1 MFSVQST
8 VFSPSSP
15 LGGALPLA
23 NTNPD
28 LKEMIRFP
36 SHILSA
42 FSRFAAPGL
51 LLASALLTGCGGGGD
66 SADDAVKV
74 GFAQVG
80 AESVWRTANTDSMQ
94 SEAKKRGVDLKFS
107 SGEGKQENQIRAI
120 RSFVAQG
127 VDLIILSPIVET
139 GWDPVLKEAKRAGIP
154 VLLMDREIETADDSL
169 YAAFIG
175 SDFVEEGR
183 LAAQWMVDNVKG
195 DTVKIVEL
203 EGTPGSAPAIDRQNG
218 FKEIVEQHPNFKIIE
233 SQSANFRRSDG
244 KDLME
249 SLLKLHSEIDVV
261 YAHNDD
267 MALGAIQA
275 IEAAGL
281 KPGEDIVIISVD
293 AIREA
298 FEAVVAGKINCIVE
312 CTPLFGPL
320 AFDMAEKILNGE
332 PYERRVVM
340 KDGVF
345 DQTNAADV
353 IDSRKY

>member
-1 MFSVQST
+1 MNFRLSRLLSVFT
-8 VFSPSSP
+8 
-15 LGGALPLA
+15 
-23 NTNPD
+23 
-28 LKEMIRFP
+28 RFT
-36 SHILSA
+36 
-42 FSRFAAPGL
+42 APAL

-66 SADDAVKV
+66 SAEKTVKV

-94 SEAKKRGVDLKFS
+94 SEAEKRGVDFKFS

-127 VDLIILSPIVET
+127 VNLIILSPIVET

-154 VLLMDREIETADDSL
+154 VLLMDREIETADPSL

-183 LAAQWMVDNVKG
+183 LAARWLVDNAKG
-195 DTVKIVEL
+195 DDVKIVEL
-203 EGTPGSAPAIDRQNG
+203 QGTPGSAPAIDRQNG
-218 FKEIVEQHPNFKIIE
+218 FKEIIDQHSNFKIIE

-281 KPGEDIVIISVD
+281 KPGKDIMIISVD
-293 AIREA
+293 AIKEA

-320 AFDMAEKILNGE
+320 AFDMAEKILAGE

>member
-1 MFSVQST
+1 
-8 VFSPSSP
+8 
-15 LGGALPLA
+15 
-23 NTNPD
+23 
-28 LKEMIRFP
+28 
-36 SHILSA
+36 
-42 FSRFAAPGL
+42 
-51 LLASALLTGCGGGGD
+51 
-66 SADDAVKV
+66 
-74 GFAQVG
+74 
-80 AESVWRTANTDSMQ
+80 MQ
-94 SEAKKRGVDLKFS
+94 SEAEKRGVDFKFS

-127 VDLIILSPIVET
+127 VNLIILSPIVET

-154 VLLMDREIETADDSL
+154 VLLMDREIETADPSL

-183 LAAQWMVDNVKG
+183 LAARWLVDNAKG
-195 DTVKIVEL
+195 DDVKIVEL
-203 EGTPGSAPAIDRQNG
+203 QGTPGSAPAIDRQNG
-218 FKEIVEQHPNFKIIE
+218 FKEIIDQHSNFKIIE

-281 KPGEDIVIISVD
+281 KPGKDIMIISVD
-293 AIREA
+293 AIKEA

-320 AFDMAEKILNGE
+320 AFDMAEKILAGE

>member
-1 MFSVQST
+1 MNIRPFSCLS
-8 VFSPSSP
+8 VF
-15 LGGALPLA
+15 
-23 NTNPD
+23 
-28 LKEMIRFP
+28 K
-36 SHILSA
+36 
-42 FSRFAAPGL
+42 RFAVP
-51 LLASALLTGCGGGGD
+51 ALLIASVVLSGCGGGGD
-66 SADDAVKV
+66 SSEKKIKV

-94 SEAKKRGVDLKFS
+94 SEAARRGVDFKFS

-169 YAAFIG
+169 YSAFIG

-183 LAAQWMVDNVKG
+183 LAAKWMVENIKG
-195 DTVKIVEL
+195 DSVKIVEL

-218 FKEIVEQHPNFKIIE
+218 FKEIVDQHAHFAIIE

-249 SLLKLHSEIDVV
+249 SLLKLHKDIDVV

-281 KPGEDIVIISVD
+281 RPGEDIVIISVD
-293 AIREA
+293 AIKEA

-320 AFDMAEKILNGE
+320 AFDMAEKILGGE

-340 KDGVF
+340 EDGVF
-345 DQTNAADV
+345 DQSNAAAV

>member
-1 MFSVQST
+1 MKIRPFCSLSV
-8 VFSPSSP
+8 F
-15 LGGALPLA
+15 
-23 NTNPD
+23 
-28 LKEMIRFP
+28 KC
-36 SHILSA
+36 
-42 FSRFAAPGL
+42 FAVPAL
-51 LLASALLTGCGGGGD
+51 LLASFVLSGCGGGG
-66 SADDAVKV
+66 SSEKKVKI

-94 SEAKKRGVDLKFS
+94 SEAAKRGVDFKFS

-139 GWDPVLKEAKRAGIP
+139 GWDPVLKEAKRANIP

-183 LAAQWMVDNVKG
+183 LAANWMVENIKG
-195 DTVKIVEL
+195 DPVKIVEL

-218 FKEIVEQHPNFKIIE
+218 FKEIVDKHANFTIIE

-249 SLLKLHSEIDVV
+249 SLLKLHKEIDVV

-275 IEAAGL
+275 IEAAGM

-293 AIREA
+293 AIKEA

-320 AFDMAEKILNGE
+320 AFDMAEKILAGE
-332 PYERRVVM
+332 SFERRVVM
-340 KDGVF
+340 EDGVF
-345 DQTNAADV
+345 DQTNAAAA
-353 IDSRKY
+353 IGSRKY

>member
-1 MFSVQST
+1 MKSY
-8 VFSPSSP
+8 SSQFMT
-15 LGGALPLA
+15 LFTRL
-23 NTNPD
+23 
-28 LKEMIRFP
+28 
-36 SHILSA
+36 
-42 FSRFAAPGL
+42 AAPAM

-66 SADDAVKV
+66 AANEQLKI

-80 AESVWRTANTDSMQ
+80 AESVWRTANTDSLQ
-94 SEAKKRGVDLKFS
+94 NEAKKRGVDFKFS

-154 VLLMDREIETADDSL
+154 VLLMDREIDTADESL

-183 LAAQWMVDNVKG
+183 LAAQWMVENVKG
-195 DTVKIVEL
+195 DEVKIVEL

-218 FKEIVEQHPNFKIIE
+218 FKEVVDKHSNFTIIE

-249 SLLKLHSEIDVV
+249 SLLKLHSDIDVV
-261 YAHNDD
+261 YSHNDD

-281 KPGEDIVIISVD
+281 KPGTDIIIISID
-293 AIREA
+293 AIKEA

-345 DQTNAADV
+345 DQTNAAEV

>member
-1 MFSVQST
+1 MNFRPSRLFSLFT
-8 VFSPSSP
+8 
-15 LGGALPLA
+15 
-23 NTNPD
+23 
-28 LKEMIRFP
+28 
-36 SHILSA
+36 
-42 FSRFAAPGL
+42 RFAAAPL
-51 LLASALLTGCGGGGD
+51 LLASVFLSGCGGGGD
-66 SADDAVKV
+66 SAEKRVKI

-154 VLLMDREIETADDSL
+154 VLLMDREIETADESL

-183 LAAQWMVDNVKG
+183 LAAQWMVENVKG
-195 DTVKIVEL
+195 EKVNIVEL
-203 EGTPGSAPAIDRQNG
+203 EGTPGSAPAIDRQTG
-218 FKEIVEQHPNFKIIE
+218 FKEVVDEHSRFTIIE

-249 SLLKLHSEIDVV
+249 SLLKLHKKIDVV

-281 KPGEDIVIISVD
+281 KPGKDIVIISID
-293 AIREA
+293 AIKEA

-332 PYERRVVM
+332 EYERRVVM
-340 KDGVF
+340 KDSVF
-345 DQTNAADV
+345 DQSNAAAA